1 MTVNK
6 KKFQDALTV
15 AMAGVED
22 KDMSPANTFSF
33 KDGFISAIR
42 DLISVSVFV
51 DEGIKD
57 LTGSVKASEFFK
69 LINKMDG
76 DELTIERTADGIMVK
91 AGKSEAEFGLVVDLG
106 VGLETADILKL
117 ERLPIDKNFF
127 PALSYCKLGCDDGFT
142 YNGVYFADKNAVST
156 DGRRINQV
164 LLDNEVPTFKI
175 EDKAAIQLAKMTDAE
190 SFAVSDTRVFLFMPN
205 GSIASCR
212 QIQRGEYPYTSLL
225 DILTKF
231 AHKDGDFQSELPES
245 FKAMI
250 DRAEIMSSG
259 FDNVKNMVTIK
270 FSAKGM
276 EVVSKKDS
284 GKYREQM
291 DWIKGEELKIEGS
304 IEVALDISLLY
315 YALSRS
321 KQFYVSEVDGM
332 QRVVFTGD
340 KCCCLLATVSANKK
354 T

>member
-6 KKFQDALTV
+6 KKFQDALTI

-33 KDGFISAIR
+33 KNGYVSAFR
-42 DLISVSVFV
+42 DLIAVSVFI
-51 DEGIKD
+51 DDALKD
-57 LTGSVKASEFFK
+57 LGGTVKASEFFK

-76 DELTIERTADGIMVK
+76 NELTIERGPDSIIVK
-91 AGKSEAEFGLVVDLG
+91 AGKSEAEFGGVVDLG
-106 VGLETADILKL
+106 AGLDLVDIAKL

-127 PALSYCKLGCDDGFT
+127 PALAYCKLGCEDGFK

-164 LLDNEVPTFKI
+164 MLDNPVPTFKI

-190 SFAVSDTRVFLFMPN
+190 SFAVTDSRVYLFMPN

-212 QIQRGEYPYTSLL
+212 QVQRAEYPYQALL

-231 AHKDGDFQSELPES
+231 AHKEGDFQSELPEA

-250 DRAEIMSSG
+250 DRAEVMSSG

-270 FSAKGM
+270 FSATGM

-284 GKYREQM
+284 GKYKEQM
-291 DWIKGEELKIEGS
+291 DWIKGKELKIEGS
-304 IEVALDISLLY
+304 IEVALDISLLF

-321 KQFYVSEVDGM
+321 KQFYVSEVGDQ

-340 KCCCLLATVSANKK
+340 KCCCLLATVSNNKK
-354 T
+354 A